1 MDSTSIWL
9 LVFPIILLLPGAEH
23 SGTKMTVESEVA
35 GRSSSRTSYFE
46 ADRSRT
52 EYRNSLGGRRRADV
66 SYGPRLAR
74 IVRCDLGEAYE
85 LNLDTSE
92 YTATPYPP
100 KPLTAEEMKARGLDL
115 GARQAAA
122 PTIRVEI
129 KTVDTGERKE
139 MFGHAARHVITTRT
153 STPLEGSQ
161 SEPSESVTDG
171 WYIDFEQRL
180 TCDARP
186 AVGKGGYMWGWV
198 SAGVGRLP
206 MEKPEFV
213 RIGEA
218 ETGFPLIVTATSKRP
233 STLPDGTVSS
243 SETRVTEF
251 TEGQL
256 DPALFEIPAGFK
268 RVERIERYPAAP
280 GMTGKP

>member
-1 MDSTSIWL
+1 MHSSLIWFL
-9 LVFPIILLLPGAEH
+9 ALAILLLPVTEP
-23 SGTKMTVESEVA
+23 SGIKMTTESVVR
-35 GRSSSRTSYFE
+35 GNWSTRTSYFE
-46 ADRSRT
+46 SDRLRT
-52 EYRNSLGGRRRADV
+52 EYRNSWGGRRSGDV
-66 SYGPRLAR
+66 AYGPRMAR

-85 LNLDTSE
+85 LNLDASE
-92 YTATPYPP
+92 YTSGPYPP
-100 KPLTAEEMKARGLDL
+100 KQLTPEEIKARGLDP
-115 GARQAAA
+115 GARQAA

-139 MFGHAARHVITTRT
+139 MFGHVARHVITTTT

-161 SEPSESVTDG
+161 SEPQESVADG
-171 WYIDFEQRL
+171 WYIDFDQRL
-180 TCDARP
+180 SCDP
-186 AVGKGGYMWGWV
+186 KPVEGKHGYMFGYV
-198 SAGVGRLP
+198 SVGSLRQP

-218 ETGFPLIVTATSKRP
+218 ETGFALQVTESSKRP

-243 SETRVTEF
+243 FETRVTEF
-251 TEGQL
+251 TEGPL
-256 DPALFEIPAGFK
+256 NPGLFEIPAGFK